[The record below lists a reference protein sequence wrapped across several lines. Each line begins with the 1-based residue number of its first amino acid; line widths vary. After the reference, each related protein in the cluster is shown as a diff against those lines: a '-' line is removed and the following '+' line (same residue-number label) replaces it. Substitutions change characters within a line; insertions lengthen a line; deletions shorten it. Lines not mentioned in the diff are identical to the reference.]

1 MDTMM
6 VAETHRVRPSLFQL
20 LRIWFLIGLQSFGG
34 GTATLF
40 LIRRA
45 AVEQYGW
52 LSPEDFTR
60 DWALVQAA
68 PGINLLGIT
77 ILVGRRVAGMV
88 GALVSLLGLMLPSV
102 SITIL
107 MTALYADLRN
117 SPVIQAAL
125 HGVVPA
131 TIGLGL
137 LLTINMASPLL
148 KASKR
153 ESTLNLIVGIVILVG
168 SGLAVIVWQLPVIL
182 VLCSAG
188 ALGGLAMWYHETKQ
202 KSGKVAE

>member
-1 MDTMM
+1 M
-6 VAETHRVRPSLFQL
+6 VAETQQIKPSLFQL

-52 LSPEDFTR
+52 LSAEEFTR

-77 ILVGRRVAGMV
+77 ILVGRRVAGIV
-88 GALVSLLGLMLPSV
+88 GALVSLLGLLLPSV

-117 SPVIQAAL
+117 SPLIQAAL
-125 HGVVPA
+125 HGIVPA
-131 TIGLGL
+131 TVGLGL
-137 LLTINMASPLL
+137 ILTINMARPLL
-148 KASKR
+148 EASKR
-153 ESTLNLIVGIVILVG
+153 ESTLNLIVAIVILVG
-168 SGLAVIVWQLPVIL
+168 SGLAVIIWQLPVIL

-188 ALGGLAMWYHETKQ
+188 VLGGLAMWYHETRQESSKAA
-202 KSGKVAE
+202 K